1 MLCYGR
7 FDNTEWAGLRSVSV
21 DNVDVILLQDNVA
34 FIGDD
39 SNNNCGA
46 CSHIRAANKQSYRDV
61 LRLASTI

>member
-1 MLCYGR
+1 MFMLCYGR

-39 SNNNCGA
+39 SNNNDGCVLSYT
-46 CSHIRAANKQSYRDV
+46 CS
-61 LRLASTI
+61 